1 MDIWAII
8 VGAGIIVGIIA
19 GIVQVLDYLQKRRKK
34 LDEPKEETQT
44 PLAPPLVLQIPHNL
58 PPRSEFIGREKEKAR
73 VHEALQSRSYLVS
86 IDGIGGIGK
95 TVLALEVAHECL
107 HASKGEGPTD
117 GIATFDGF
125 IWTTA
130 KDRDLT
136 SNALLDV
143 IARTLDY
150 PGIAQQPVEE
160 KRGAVR
166 KLFQEKPYLLI
177 VDNFETITDEGV
189 RDFLL
194 ELPEP
199 SKALITTR
207 EQKLRQVWAIS
218 LEVLTESEA
227 LALIRSEGRRLGL
240 TSLERAEDRVLLH
253 LYQATGGAPLAIK
266 WAVGQIK
273 QRGQSLD
280 TVLAALYEARGDIF
294 DNIFTRSW
302 DLSSVSARQVLM
314 MMPIFAASASRA
326 GIEAASDVHHFAL
339 DEALGQLVE
348 MSLVDATDELDLAQ
362 RRYSIHP
369 LTRAF
374 AMNKLQ
380 QEAESQAFERIL
392 AYYKK
397 LVTPPKK
404 MEVSVPYWDYLL
416 FEHTWAQSLER
427 EWDNLDYVI
436 RRALDEGRDAVA
448 LALFLPIVHFLNVW
462 GLWDKRL
469 QLSREMC
476 QAANRL
482 RDPSEAWLWIDAMGH
497 ILSHQRQI
505 SEWGEVLK
513 KGRAV
518 AEQFGLTDALILA
531 EAYEALLHSRMGE
544 SDLAM
549 EKIESVLGQFDVDSV
564 LRYEKIRQIVVAR
577 ALAHAGGVYQ
587 SKGEIVRAKELF
599 ERELELRRSIG
610 ENPAPVLARL
620 GHLSL
625 RLKDVPSAKRLLI
638 EALET
643 AGPKDVA
650 QINYDQALVA
660 EREGEVQE
668 ARRLGEVASG
678 QFARLGRERGVRRC
692 QKLLERLSRGSIQ
705 PTDQTEPEE
714 GRQADEE

>member
-1 MDIWAII
+1 MDIWTII

-19 GIVQVLDYLQKRRKK
+19 GIVQVLDYLQKRRKRPA
-34 LDEPKEETQT
+34 EPKEEART
-44 PLAPPLVLQIPHNL
+44 PSTPPVSQIPHNL

-95 TVLALEVAHECL
+95 TVLALEVAYECVY
-107 HASKGEGPTD
+107 ARKGESPTD

-125 IWTTA
+125 IWATA

-136 SNALLDV
+136 LNALLDAV
-143 IARTLDY
+143 ARTLEY
-150 PGIAQQPVEE
+150 PGITQQPVEE
-160 KRGAVR
+160 KRIGVR
-166 KLFQEKPYLLI
+166 RLLQEKPYMLI
-177 VDNFETITDEGV
+177 VDNFETITDDGV

-194 ELPEP
+194 NLPEP
-199 SKALITTR
+199 SKVLITTR

-218 LEVLTESEA
+218 LKGLTESEA

-240 TSLERAEDRVLLH
+240 TSLERAEGQVLLH

-273 QRGQSLD
+273 QKGQSLD
-280 TVLAALYEARGDIF
+280 TVLAALHEARGSIF
-294 DNIFTRSW
+294 DNIFARSW
-302 DLSSVSARQVLM
+302 GLLSADARQVLIVV
-314 MMPIFAASASRA
+314 PIFAASASRA

-362 RRYSIHP
+362 RRFSIHP

-374 AMNKLQ
+374 AMDKLQ
-380 QEAESQAFERIL
+380 QEADSQAFERIL
-392 AYYKK
+392 AYYKQ

-404 MEVSVPYWDYLL
+404 VEVSVPYWDHLL
-416 FEHTWAQSLER
+416 FDHTWAQSLEK

-482 RDPSEAWLWIDAMGH
+482 GDPSEAWLWIDAMGH

-549 EKIESVLGQFDVDSV
+549 EKIEFVLGQFDVDSV
-564 LRYEKIRQIVVAR
+564 LRYETIRQIVVAR
-577 ALAHAGGVYQ
+577 ALANAGGVYQ
-587 SKGEIVRAKELF
+587 SKGEFVRAKELF

-620 GHLSL
+620 GDLSL
-625 RLKDVPSAKRLLI
+625 RLKDVPSAKKLLI

-650 QINYDQALVA
+650 QINYDLALVA
-660 EREGEVQE
+660 ERKGEVQE
-668 ARRLGEVASG
+668 ARRLGEIASE
-678 QFARLGRERGVRRC
+678 QFARLGRERGVQRC
-692 QKLLERLSRGSIQ
+692 QKLLDRLSRRSIQ

-714 GRQADEE
+714 GHQADGE